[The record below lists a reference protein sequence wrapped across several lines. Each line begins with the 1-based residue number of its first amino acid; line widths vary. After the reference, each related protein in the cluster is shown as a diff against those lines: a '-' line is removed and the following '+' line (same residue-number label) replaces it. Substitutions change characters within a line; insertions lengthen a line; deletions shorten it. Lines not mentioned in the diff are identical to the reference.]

1 VIWQFHLI
9 TLFLGI
15 KIIESPL
22 RILHLIYTSGIY
34 GAEKHLLNLLPELKK
49 YGVQCHLLFI
59 CPKKSVSSLQSY
71 CRQLNERGVKSALV
85 PTTSKIS
92 VLLTAKKIFR
102 YLKSN
107 KIGVIHTHLFSAD
120 LIAVLIKIF
129 YLKNL
134 IILSTKHGYEEK
146 YLLQYGLGDKKIKY
160 NLYYFIS
167 RSVIRRIDYNLAV
180 SDSLAKI
187 YVDLKLVK
195 NKMPVISHG
204 ISLQDFSEEPVLL
217 NGSPKIIM
225 VGRLSEIK
233 GHTYLFQ
240 ALPKIIEK
248 FPELKL
254 FILGEGPLKD
264 QLMQQATNL
273 KISDHIEW
281 VGFANPQIFTPQCEL
296 IVVPSLY
303 ESFGLVYIESF
314 VSKIAV
320 VAFKTETAGRI
331 IENNETGILVEKENI
346 RELGE
351 KIIYLLENPEER
363 ERITK
368 NAFEKFQKFFN
379 TERMAKETAE
389 WYHSVL
395 KDTKE

>member
-1 VIWQFHLI
+1 
-9 TLFLGI
+9 
-15 KIIESPL
+15 L

-49 YGVQCHLLFI
+49 YGAQCHLLFI
-59 CPKKSVSSLQSY
+59 CPKKSVPSLQSY
-71 CRQLNERGVKSALV
+71 CRQLNDKGVKAALV
-85 PTTSKIS
+85 PTTSKVS
-92 VLLTAKKIFR
+92 VLLTARKIFR

-107 KIGVIHTHLFSAD
+107 NIGVIHAHLFSAD
-120 LIAVLIKIF
+120 LIAVLVKISYF
-129 YLKNL
+129 KNL

-146 YLLQYGLGDKKIKY
+146 YLLQYGLGNKKIKH

-180 SDSLAKI
+180 SDSLAEM
-187 YVDLKLVK
+187 YVALKLVK
-195 NKMPVISHG
+195 NKMPVVSHG
-204 ISLQDFSEEPVLL
+204 ISLEDCSEEPILL
-217 NGSPKIIM
+217 NGNPKIIM

-233 GHTYLFQ
+233 GHAYLFQ

-254 FILGEGPLKD
+254 LILGEGPLKD
-264 QLMQQATNL
+264 KLMKHATNL
-273 KISDHIEW
+273 HILDHIEW
-281 VGFANPQIFTPQCEL
+281 VGFANPQIFIPQCEL

-320 VAFKTETAGRI
+320 VAFKTETASHI

-346 RELGE
+346 NELAE

-363 ERITK
+363 KRIIE
-368 NAFEKFQKFFN
+368 NAFKKFQVSFN
-379 TERMAKETAE
+379 IERMAKETAE

-395 KDTKE
+395 KNTKE